1 MSVSR
6 LRHPTD
12 RRSSQNYFCLFALD
26 LLSRASLLGSLYGF
40 QGTSGSRTSVLSPG
54 CLPLDSLALL
64 TSVRTPRLSPRFRSL
79 VSLVRQLCYYTSPA
93 SFCQHLFPF
102 FFPPLFYAALPS
114 VLFIPLPE
122 YCNSLSTFITPFC
135 PLFAHYIKKYIRKFR
150 FFCKFG
156 TVGSRRNASL
166 STDVGASAAA
176 FGADANPFLFPGCF
190 LLIYRKYFRR

>member
-1 MSVSR
+1 MSLNPLKACAFALISFASVSR

-102 FFPPLFYAALPS
+102 FFPSLFTPHCLPCCS
-114 VLFIPLPE
+114 YP
-122 YCNSLSTFITPFC
+122 S
-135 PLFAHYIKKYIRKFR
+135 
-150 FFCKFG
+150 
-156 TVGSRRNASL
+156 RNA
-166 STDVGASAAA
+166 AI
-176 FGADANPFLFPGCF
+176 P
-190 LLIYRKYFRR
+190 FRRL